1 MHQKREVQK
10 PSNHFLLI
18 KLQQYDYQKTIILK
32 QSKRENPLKGLYWLI
47 LGLCVWFIPTII
59 FQIIVTSE
67 DSVKTAEEAVSE
79 IPKEFV
85 IILFAVTLPIIVK
98 GVITTRKE
106 RKASRNEDSRKNKKS
121 KK

>member
-1 MHQKREVQK
+1 M
-10 PSNHFLLI
+10 
-18 KLQQYDYQKTIILK
+18 
-32 QSKRENPLKGLYWLI
+32 KGLYWLI

-79 IPKEFV
+79 IPKEAV
-85 IILFAVTLPIIVK
+85 IVLFGISLPIIVK
-98 GVITTRKE
+98 GVITIRKE
-106 RKASRNEDSRKNKKS
+106 RKRSRVEDSKKNKKF

>member
-1 MHQKREVQK
+1 M
-10 PSNHFLLI
+10 
-18 KLQQYDYQKTIILK
+18 
-32 QSKRENPLKGLYWLI
+32 KGLYWLI

-85 IILFAVTLPIIVK
+85 IILFGTSLPIMVK
-98 GVITTRKE
+98 GVITIRKE
-106 RKASRNEDSRKNKKS
+106 RKASRKEDSRKNKKS

>member
-1 MHQKREVQK
+1 
-10 PSNHFLLI
+10 
-18 KLQQYDYQKTIILK
+18 
-32 QSKRENPLKGLYWLI
+32 LKGLYWLI

-79 IPKEFV
+79 IPKEAV
-85 IILFAVTLPIIVK
+85 IVLFGISLPIIVK
-98 GVITTRKE
+98 GVITIRKE
-106 RKASRNEDSRKNKKS
+106 RKRSRVEDSKKNKKF

>member
-1 MHQKREVQK
+1 VWLVY
-10 PSNHFLLI
+10 SN
-18 KLQQYDYQKTIILK
+18 IIL
-32 QSKRENPLKGLYWLI
+32 
-47 LGLCVWFIPTII
+47 
-59 FQIIVTSE
+59 QIIATSR
-67 DSVKTAEEAVSE
+67 DSVKTAEEATFE

-85 IILFAVTLPIIVK
+85 IILFVAFLPIIVK